1 MRLVVDKDDPR
12 ADDVG
17 ALLQTHL
24 AFSRGVTPAEYAFA
38 LDVEE
43 LADPSVT
50 FFSARRDG
58 ALMGVAALKRLDQ
71 DTAEVKSMHTR
82 GDERGRGVGR
92 AILEHILDFARSE
105 GYLVVNLETGTTEE
119 FAAARALYASSGF
132 RPCAPFGR
140 YEASPYNTF
149 MTLRLDEA

>member
-1 MRLVVDKDDPR
+1 MLLVVDRDDPR

-17 ALLQTHL
+17 ALLMRHL

-38 LDVEE
+38 LDVEG

-50 FFSARRDG
+50 FFSARQG
-58 ALMGVAALKRLDQ
+58 GVLMGIAALKRLDQ
-71 DTAEVKSMHTR
+71 RTAEVKSMHTR
-82 GDERGRGVGR
+82 EDERGRGVGR

-119 FAAARALYASSGF
+119 FSAARALYASSGF
-132 RPCAPFGR
+132 RPCPPFGQ